1 MILWLS
7 KQLGTILKSMPL
19 HVYNTLTLVAPRI
32 SSAHWLHTLFNSGNA
47 IICKH
52 CNEDLFEV
60 ILNSCNQKW
69 SDASTNS
76 FGKSLDLYS
85 RLLIS
90 PCIWKFIFWQGLR
103 RTLRVKL
110 VKLVNHR
117 VRRQLKATIVAHV
130 GEEVFGVLII
140 FAPSAIAGTW
150 RWLTGLGEIVATV
163 EVTPNLSACQVLHG
177 RVWQALGRV

>member
-130 GEEVFGVLII
+130 G
-140 FAPSAIAGTW
+140 W
-150 RWLTGLGEIVATV
+150 RSLWSVDNICSQCDSGNMKMINRTRWNCGDCGSHT
-163 EVTPNLSACQVLHG
+163 
-177 RVWQALGRV
+177 